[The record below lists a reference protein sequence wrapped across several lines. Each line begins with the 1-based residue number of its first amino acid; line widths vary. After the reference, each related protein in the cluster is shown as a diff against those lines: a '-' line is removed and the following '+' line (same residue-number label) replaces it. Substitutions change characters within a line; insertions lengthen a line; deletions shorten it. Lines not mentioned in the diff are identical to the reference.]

1 MSGQIYRPSVTNTTL
16 AAAVAGGATMR
27 HVRHIAIASMLC
39 LGACASTRPDV
50 PSAQHSVGSG
60 YSSGSV
66 ESERRFDETGV
77 RMISDQQ
84 AGLVVR
90 PDMLLMEARIEKEDA
105 NAGRALGLAQLAV
118 ADLTARLQRAT
129 AGAAAFVPCGTQV
142 TPVGGKEKAAA
153 AFRVLLEGRI
163 EIALAPALDYWK
175 RSALVVALSEV
186 ADWYEAAR
194 AAKTADRGV
203 SLSRTQV
210 VVKNPESY
218 RGKLTE
224 LWVQRARAFAA
235 AAQAREAPLYV
246 LDCAPPGDIVQKQR
260 SLEEIALSLPV
271 TCRLDSPKAPPGAPP
286 AARSP

>member
-1 MSGQIYRPSVTNTTL
+1 VT
-16 AAAVAGGATMR
+16 
-27 HVRHIAIASMLC
+27 RHIAIVSFLC
-39 LGACASTRPDV
+39 LGACASTRPD
-50 PSAQHSVGSG
+50 PPISHHAVGSG
-60 YSSGSV
+60 YSSGST
-66 ESERRFDETGV
+66 EPERHFDETGV

-90 PDMLLMEARIEKEDA
+90 PDMLLMEVRIEKEDP
-105 NAGRALGLAQLAV
+105 NAGRALALAQVAV
-118 ADLTARLQRAT
+118 ADLTTRLQQAT
-129 AGAAAFVPCGTQV
+129 AGAAVFIPCGTQV
-142 TPVGGKEKAAA
+142 TPVGGAGKTAAA
-153 AFRVLLEGRI
+153 AGVFRVLLEGRI

-175 RSALVVALSEV
+175 RSALVVALAEV

-210 VVKNPESY
+210 IVKNPESY

-224 LWVQRARAFAA
+224 QWVQRARAFAA
-235 AAQAREAPLYV
+235 AAQAREAPLHV
-246 LDCAPPGDIVQKQR
+246 LECAPPGDIIQKQR

-271 TCRLDSPKAPPGAPP
+271 TCRLGSLKAPP